1 MKQILRKSVSLL
13 LSILMIVT
21 VCSVGIISIVNA
33 EETVTHYDLGVTD
46 GTDVRLYDD
55 PTGTGEK
62 VLRINIDNTRPN
74 FELSDPAVA
83 DGKTKFEPVAGT
95 IYTIK
100 FDYYISSTSTGTDMD
115 FTLYYGARSA
125 SGGGY
130 SKVDMNSASLKYGF
144 SNQFI
149 GDNKWHTMAISF
161 KAATKTGSV
170 AGTSGQPLPYL
181 YLTYY
186 SSKIING
193 YVKNIEIITE
203 TATSLDV
210 TNESYTLDKYFNEDK
225 TPNTT
230 EFFKN
235 DTISTNMSDSFV
247 NEAGEKVFVPTI
259 DTYYASS
266 QSNARTSDFIA
277 VIDSSGKYLPAVS
290 GRTYNFIIKYKVLKL
305 NDAGTHVA
313 IGFGRASTADGKTV
327 PILSKKITATSDEWQ
342 YLTGTITPNT
352 TTKLHIYLAGT
363 GAQIV
368 IDHIEYTT
376 YTANTTPW
384 QVYNFNDNGDLH
396 IRGQYP
402 GTDFSVNYENEQNA
416 AMGEHIMGWYTTPDF
431 AEGTPTTK
439 LPDAAA
445 TLYARY
451 PTTIIDYIHRTNF
464 AKSSYGSTITT
475 SRDAYN
481 GTMTA
486 TYAQH
491 SGMMLPSY
499 DANIAP
505 TTVIDDTAIDSKYG
519 SRYAA
524 FYQFKEGTKYKF
536 TFVYST
542 EFTDGNLKV
551 LYANR
556 YASGGVRD
564 TTGETSVLKTVAAA
578 NGEYITSTYTFT
590 HNPSESAETKVYTYG
605 SGSNDDVTALAFRSG
620 TATGFSITFDKIMIT
635 EISDDTTPYLDS
647 AVTIDYNDGVTESET
662 VYVKDGEQLT
672 LPTPAEREGQIF
684 IGWYRSTNTIDN
696 QNIDNV
702 LTTDN
707 IVLPGYYIA
716 SGYEE
721 VTLVPK
727 YISNESVTVDF
738 SEEIYGTLSN
748 GTDLGGT
755 DGQFSIVTDE
765 TIDADGGSEDNTY
778 LKMDTV
784 SLGKGANI
792 YKTSLFK
799 DDGSR
804 YLVHEGVNYKIDV
817 RYRVD
822 SPVTSNRG
830 YYGIS
835 MCRSGVKAYKPDG
848 LEGANEN
855 CSLLVNA
862 SKTTDKFMT
871 ASKTYHNK
879 FMYVAVPGSTSDLY
893 DKNYNNQLA
902 VMITDGIVYVDY
914 ITVTPLSYDPSYINY
929 DETKGTV
936 NVDYLNGNIEIIP
949 NDGYEVAPNGVN
961 VLMKYKDYSISG
973 TKLSVVTNP
982 TEHLSLNTTDGVNYT
997 FSTNYPDY
1005 TKKLGAL
1012 VITVDFVEEAET
1024 NTDMIAASIRT
1035 ETAESE
1041 TTKYQSAGIR
1051 FRSRTSVSD
1060 ITAADEVGFIVMPTK
1075 ALGGKSIEAYLKAN
1089 PDETI
1094 SVRAIAKDSTTDRT
1108 YETIGSYKD
1117 YQVALTGLT
1126 NKEGT
1131 LDLRGL
1137 KLTVAMYF
1145 KTGDTVKYVEY
1156 MHSKCYNDFAQ

>member
-13 LSILMIVT
+13 LSILMIIT

-33 EETVTHYDLGVTD
+33 EETLTHYDLGVTD
-46 GTDVRLYDD
+46 GTNVQLYDD

-62 VLRINIDNTRPN
+62 VLRISTENTRRPN

-83 DGKTKFEPVAGT
+83 DGKTKFKPVAGT

-100 FDYYISSTSTGTDMD
+100 FDYYISSTSTGTGMD

-130 SKVDMNSASLKYGF
+130 SKEDMNSASLKSGF
-144 SNQFI
+144 SDQFI
-149 GDNKWHTMAISF
+149 GDNKWHTMAITF

-170 AGTSGQPLPYL
+170 AGTSGQLLPYL

-193 YVKNIEIITE
+193 YVKNIEVITE
-203 TATSLDV
+203 TATSMDV
-210 TNESYTLDKYFNEDK
+210 TNESYTLDKYFNEDG

-230 EFFKN
+230 DFFKG
-235 DTISTNMSDSFV
+235 DTISTSMPDSFI
-247 NEAGEKVFVPTI
+247 NENGEKVFVPKI

-266 QSNARTSDFIA
+266 QTYATTSDFIA
-277 VIDSSGKYLPAVS
+277 VIDNSGNYLPAVS
-290 GRTYNFIIKYKVLKL
+290 GKTYAFIIKYKVLKL
-305 NDAGTHVA
+305 NNAGTHAA
-313 IGFGRASTADGKTV
+313 IGFGRASATAGKTV

-342 YLTGTITPNT
+342 YFTGTITPDYSSN
-352 TTKLHIYLAGT
+352 LHIYLAGT

-376 YTANTTPW
+376 YVDGNTPW

-396 IRGQYP
+396 LRGQYP
-402 GTDFSVNYENEQNA
+402 GTDFVVNYKNEQNA

-431 AEGTPTTK
+431 AKGTPTTK

-445 TLYARY
+445 TLYSRY
-451 PTTIIDYIHRTNF
+451 PTTIIDYNHRTNF
-464 AKSSYGSTITT
+464 AKNSYGSTITT
-475 SRDAYN
+475 SHDAYN

-486 TYAQH
+486 NYVRY
-491 SGMMLPSY
+491 SGMMIPSY
-499 DANIAP
+499 DANIAV
-505 TTVIDDTAIDSKYG
+505 TTAIDDTANGNIYG
-519 SRYAA
+519 NRYAA

-542 EFTDGNLKV
+542 ETAGMSLNF
-551 LYANR
+551 LYADR
-556 YASGGVRD
+556 FLDGGKRD
-564 TTGETSVLKTVAAA
+564 TIGETEVITTVASTA
-578 NGEYITSTYTFT
+578 GEYVTKTFNFTPDPKETSNTI
-590 HNPSESAETKVYTYG
+590 YTYH
-605 SGSNDDVTALAFRSG
+605 SGSDDDVIGLAMRTFSATA
-620 TATGFSITFDKIMIT
+620 FSITFDKIMIT

-662 VYVKDGEQLT
+662 VYLKNGEQFA

-696 QNIDNV
+696 QQQDNV

-716 SGYEE
+716 SDYEE

-727 YISNESVTVDF
+727 YISNESVTVEF
-738 SEEIYGTLSN
+738 SEEKYGTLSN
-748 GTDLGGT
+748 GTDLG
-755 DGQFSIVTDE
+755 GQFSIVTDE
-765 TIDADGGSEDNTY
+765 TIDADGDSSDNTY
-778 LKMDTV
+778 LKLDTV
-784 SLGKGANI
+784 SLGQSANI

-804 YLVHEGVNYKIDV
+804 YLVYEGVNYKIDI

-830 YYGIS
+830 HYGIS
-835 MCRSGVKAYKPDG
+835 MCRSAVNDYKPDG
-848 LEGANEN
+848 LQGPDKE

-862 SKTTDKFMT
+862 STTTDTFVT
-871 ASKTYHNK
+871 ASATFHNK
-879 FMYVAVPGSTSDLY
+879 FMYIAVPGSSNATY
-893 DKNYNNQLA
+893 DENYNNQLA
-902 VMITDGIVYVDY
+902 VTITDGIVYVDY

-936 NVDYLNGNIEIIP
+936 NVDYLNGTMEIIP
-949 NDGYEVAPNGVN
+949 NDGYEIAPNGVN
-961 VLMKYKDYSISG
+961 VLMNYKDYSMSG

-982 TEHLSLNTTDGVNYT
+982 TEYLSLNTADGVNYT
-997 FSTNYPDY
+997 FSTNYPNY
-1005 TKKLGAL
+1005 IKKIGAL
-1012 VITVDFVEEAET
+1012 VITVKFVEATET
-1024 NTDMIAASIRT
+1024 NTDMIAASVRT

-1051 FRSRTSVSD
+1051 FRSRTSTSD
-1060 ITAADEVGFIVMPTK
+1060 IDAADEVGFIVMPTK
-1075 ALGGKSIEAYLKAN
+1075 ALGGKSIEEYIKAN
-1089 PDETI
+1089 PDEKI
-1094 SVRAIAKDSTTDRT
+1094 SVRAIAKDSTTDKT
-1108 YETIGSYKD
+1108 YTTVGSYKD

-1126 NKEGT
+1126 NKAGT
-1131 LDLRGL
+1131 VDLRGL

-1156 MHSKCYNDFAQ
+1156 MHSKCYNDFAK